1 METANKPIKVVHI
14 VTRMNT
20 GGVAVLITEM
30 FKEYDRNAFEFTLI
44 AGTCQAGEEDYLLT
58 RGLCLDEISVSTMS
72 RSLNPLKDLMA
83 FARILKIL
91 NSLKPDIVHTHTS
104 KAGLIG
110 RIAAKLACPHSKVVH
125 TYHGHLLQG
134 YFSKLATLLLVFT
147 EKNLARISDL
157 LISMGNHV
165 KKELLAV
172 GIGIEGKYQVI
183 FPGVA
188 DSSTAKIDPEIE
200 AFKLKHAG
208 VVICTFVGRLSP
220 IKRCD
225 RIIELAKMVE
235 VKEKSI
241 HFVIIGDGELRHE
254 LEVKSQGLPISFLGW
269 KSNAEQWLAISD
281 IAVLFSDNEAVPLVM
296 IEAGFAGL
304 PVVAT
309 NVGSMADVVLDGV
322 NGFLTSTKIAD
333 ISTAVFKLAG
343 DPLLRAEMGNAGQNL
358 ARKKFSTQVMTSAHQ
373 NIYSQLM
380 HRVN

>member
-1 METANKPIKVVHI
+1 METAGKPIKVVHI

-20 GGVAVLITEM
+20 GGVAVLIAEM
-30 FKEYDRNAFEFTLI
+30 FKGYDRSAFEFTLVS
-44 AGTCQAGEEDYLLT
+44 GTCQAGEEDYLQA
-58 RGLCLDEISVSTMS
+58 RGLGIDEISVPSMS
-72 RSLNPLKDLMA
+72 RSLNPLKDLIA

-91 NSLKPDIVHTHTS
+91 NQLKPDIVHTHTS

-110 RIAAKLACPHSKVVH
+110 RIAARLGSPRSKVVH

-134 YFSKLATLLLVFT
+134 YFSKLATLLLVFI
-147 EKNLARISDL
+147 EKNLARISDV
-157 LISMGNHV
+157 LISMGNQV

-172 GIGIEGKYQVI
+172 GIGIEDKYQVI

-188 DSSTAKIDPEIE
+188 DSLTAKIDPEIE

-208 VVICTFVGRLSP
+208 EVICTFLGRLSP

-225 RIIELAKMVE
+225 RIIELAQMAKLQ
-235 VKEKSI
+235 EKQI
-241 HFVIIGDGELRHE
+241 HFIIIGDGELRHE
-254 LEVKSQGLPISFLGW
+254 LEAKSEGLPITFLGW
-269 KSNAEQWLAISD
+269 KSNAEQWLTISD
-281 IAVLFSDNEAVPLVM
+281 IAILFSDNEAVPLAM

-333 ISTAVFKLAG
+333 ISTAVFKLVG
-343 DPLLRAEMGNAGQNL
+343 DPVLRAEMGNAGQNL
-358 ARKKFSTQVMTSAHQ
+358 ARKKFSTQAMTSAHQ